1 MPVIVVLLGAGVV
14 VLRHGLGGQCA
25 QLSDDRMTDITIR
38 GIADDT
44 YAGFSGEARKRGRP
58 TGKLVTMAMTRT
70 S

>member
-1 MPVIVVLLGAGVV
+1 
-14 VLRHGLGGQCA
+14 
-25 QLSDDRMTDITIR
+25 MTDITIR